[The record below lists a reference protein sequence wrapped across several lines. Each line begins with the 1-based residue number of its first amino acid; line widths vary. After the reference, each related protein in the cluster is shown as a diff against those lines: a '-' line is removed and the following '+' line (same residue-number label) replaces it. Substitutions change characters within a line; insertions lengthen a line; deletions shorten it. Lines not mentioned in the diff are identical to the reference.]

1 MCYSWQL
8 FPSSHLLVHMQC
20 GWKDSEAKSRQMQR
34 VQRGREL
41 QCCLEIKNGVQ
52 SLARFDYIKSSRYLV
67 KPPEG
72 VYTRDN
78 SKLEDQA

>member
-1 MCYSWQL
+1 
-8 FPSSHLLVHMQC
+8 
-20 GWKDSEAKSRQMQR
+20 MQR